1 MHTGSIQRMDAGY
14 VINGHK
20 IWISGACDSRCA
32 VSIFMGKT
40 DPSAVP
46 HKQQS
51 MILVPMS
58 AAGVHVKR
66 PMTVFGVDDAPHGHA
81 EMLFSNVRHAYR
93 CYCAGRCF
101 RDEAS
106 MP

>member
-1 MHTGSIQRMDAGY
+1 MDTGY

-40 DPSAVP
+40 DSTAPP

-51 MILVPMS
+51 MILVLS
-58 AAGVHVKR
+58 LIHI
-66 PMTVFGVDDAPHGHA
+66 
-81 EMLFSNVRHAYR
+81 
-93 CYCAGRCF
+93 
-101 RDEAS
+101 
-106 MP
+106 